1 MTFPVGVPEGDVT
14 VAVRVT
20 VWLARAGLGDA
31 VTVVVVG
38 ELGDRTCSFT
48 EPELTAQ
55 VLATPPYA
63 AAIFSV
69 PVGKD
74 EAATVSMATPDASV
88 AVPSEVVAEPATDVV

>member
-1 MTFPVGVPEGDVT
+1 MGVPSTDVTDAVSITFPVLAGFGV
-14 VAVRVT
+14 
-20 VWLARAGLGDA
+20 A
-31 VTVVVVG
+31 VTVVLVG
-38 ELGDRTCSFT
+38 KVTSTWSLT
-48 EPELTAQ
+48 EPELVAK